1 LKVQWIDDCSYKLIL
16 MESTSPMEKS
26 VYKNEE
32 NRIIR
37 VIDIVNED
45 TIIYQLESEG
55 AYNIGSII
63 KKREPVKKD

>member
-1 LKVQWIDDCSYKLIL
+1 
-16 MESTSPMEKS
+16 MEKS